1 MAEADWASHLP
12 VRSEPSPFAVW
23 GNSRTESED
32 SPGTVWGVTQ
42 RDQRGGGRGRGRL
55 RALPACGSTVTDL
68 GLRVRTGLVEEVVGA
83 WMVPSRQPASF
94 LSTLQSPMAPWS
106 RSPWRTARWCGRRGG
121 SFSDSE
127 CAPGQGGGWATEI
140 SPGTPQSFLS
150 PLGTMSSQDPCWPQ
164 PRGPITLWGW
174 SVGRLLAGGSP
185 GRPPHLESNP
195 TCPFPLPRM

>member
-1 MAEADWASHLP
+1 M
-12 VRSEPSPFAVW
+12 
-23 GNSRTESED
+23 
-32 SPGTVWGVTQ
+32 
-42 RDQRGGGRGRGRL
+42 
-55 RALPACGSTVTDL
+55 
-68 GLRVRTGLVEEVVGA
+68 EEVVGA

-94 LSTLQSPMAPWS
+94 LSTPQSPMAPWS

-127 CAPGQGGGWATEI
+127 CALGQGGGWAREI

-150 PLGTMSSQDPCWPQ
+150 SLGTVRSQDPCWPQ

-185 GRPPHLESNP
+185 GRPPTLGKQSHMSTEKDADKCSSSGGNFFSLAVLFQVEG
-195 TCPFPLPRM
+195 CQPFYSVLGS

>member
-1 MAEADWASHLP
+1 M
-12 VRSEPSPFAVW
+12 
-23 GNSRTESED
+23 
-32 SPGTVWGVTQ
+32 
-42 RDQRGGGRGRGRL
+42 
-55 RALPACGSTVTDL
+55 
-68 GLRVRTGLVEEVVGA
+68 GA

-94 LSTLQSPMAPWS
+94 LSTPQSPMAPWS

-127 CAPGQGGGWATEI
+127 CALGQGGGWAREI

-150 PLGTMSSQDPCWPQ
+150 SLGTVRSQDPCWPQ

-185 GRPPHLESNP
+185 GRPPTLGKQSHM
-195 TCPFPLPRM
+195 PFPPTQDVMLKFFCFSLERDVCFRKLGKQENTEKNKNHP